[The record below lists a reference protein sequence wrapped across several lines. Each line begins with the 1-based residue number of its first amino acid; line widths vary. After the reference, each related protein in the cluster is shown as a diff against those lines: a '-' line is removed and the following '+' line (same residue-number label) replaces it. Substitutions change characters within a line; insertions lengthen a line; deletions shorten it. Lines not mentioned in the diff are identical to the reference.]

1 MKRQKTI
8 QMLHTERQ
16 LLIQRAFLYTG
27 LSLQPDGSTDSLLR
41 IKDLPSISIGEW
53 RLSRSHG
60 LDCNLNS
67 AGKTCAGELDFSEHD
82 EDLIEE
88 DIFDELSPLQ
98 NQGAGEYVFE
108 SDLLADTNVARTS
121 DAMALCFLC
130 T

>member
-1 MKRQKTI
+1 MAMASYRTSTSYSASI
-8 QMLHTERQ
+8 S
-16 LLIQRAFLYTG
+16 LYWSFT
-27 LSLQPDGSTDSLLR
+27 SARWFNTDSLLR

-121 DAMALCFLC
+121 DAMALSFLC